1 MKWWTWIVVS
11 IVVALLAASCASP
24 EPTDAWAV
32 QRLTP
37 VEDVV
42 TGGTVCDDVRT
53 LALGALAAETDLEPT
68 LDELARIAAV
78 VGATDAL
85 PALNELRALA
95 ADTESSESELA
106 VDRHDLLFTAGNAID
121 DATSVACEVPAFSA
135 LYATSGFP
143 DCFFEMEI
151 AVGAYTVAGEP
162 GDCRQEGRPTFLPC
176 WGTEGDHLPVDCV
189 SGEIVQAV
197 GDRWVAAGAPRE
209 IVIERPVLV
218 ESEGPP
224 LVAPTNTDACRS
236 LTELFQS
243 GDSPNGAIPDF
254 DRLAAAARSLDPAT
268 LDLVAR
274 FIEANTSLPDLTEFE
289 TLVAELDEVTA
300 DECGLPIVSAWAS
313 LVGPVDQL
321 PCWTETGVPYPAY
334 TQSPCV

>member
-68 LDELARIAAV
+68 LNELARIAAV

-209 IVIERPVLV
+209 IVIERPVPEEPEEALV
-218 ESEGPP
+218 ITPS
-224 LVAPTNTDACRS
+224 VAVECRD
-236 LTELFQS
+236 LTMLFQAGS
-243 GDSPNGAIPDF
+243 SADGAVPDF
-254 DRLAAAARSLDPAT
+254 DRLTAAAESLDPAT
-268 LDLVAR
+268 RDLVAR
-274 FIEANTSLPDLTEFE
+274 FIEANASLPDLAEFE
-289 TLVAELDEVTA
+289 ALVAELDQLSA

-313 LVGPVDQL
+313 IVDAVDQL
-321 PCWTETGVPYPAY
+321 PCWEETGVPYPAY